1 MGGME
6 RRDFLV
12 GAGLL
17 AVAPTAA
24 ASAAQGLDWD
34 AVRREFRLEES
45 LTNLGL
51 FYLASNPREVR
62 DAVDEFKRRLDANS
76 HDLIPDQAQE
86 VAVALGQYVGGGPD
100 DIAFVPNTTIGL
112 SIVYGG
118 LKLRPD
124 QELLLSD
131 QDHAWHQQAARLAAE
146 RVGAKVRIGTLF
158 ESSAK
163 VTEDE
168 VATRL
173 RNSITPQTR
182 AVGITWVQSSTGVK
196 MPVRAC
202 AQVVADANKG
212 RKQEDRCLLV
222 VDGVHG
228 LAAVDD
234 DAARLGADVFVA
246 GTHKWLFGPRG
257 TGMVWVNPQV
267 SNQIVPLLPSLSNR
281 SETAA
286 LGPGGFHAFEHY
298 YAVKTAVQF
307 HQRLGRSRVAA
318 RITELATR
326 FKDGLAGIPGVV
338 IHTPHDPAMSA
349 GLVCFDVTGVTG
361 DQVVGWLAEKHIQI
375 TTAAYRIPYARVGTS
390 ILNTHEEVDRTL
402 KEIRALTR

>member
-1 MGGME
+1 MKGMD

-12 GAGLL
+12 GTGLL
-17 AVAPTAA
+17 AVTPTA
-24 ASAAQGLDWD
+24 ASAAQGTDWG
-34 AVRREFRLEES
+34 AVRREFRLDPT
-45 LTNLGL
+45 LINLGL

-62 DAVDEFKRRLDANS
+62 SAVETFKRKLDANS
-76 HDLIPDQAQE
+76 HDLMPDQAQE
-86 VAVALGQYVGGGPD
+86 VAVALGQYVGGAPD

-118 LKLRPD
+118 LRLRRD
-124 QELLLSD
+124 QELLLTD
-131 QDHAWHQQAARLAAE
+131 QDHAWHRQAAQLAAD
-146 RVGAKVRIGTLF
+146 RVGAKVRIGTLYAN
-158 ESSAK
+158 SAS

-168 VATRL
+168 VASRL

-182 AVGITWVQSSTGVK
+182 AVGITWVQSSTGVR

-202 AQVVADANKG
+202 AQVVAEANKG
-212 RKQEDRCLLV
+212 RSPEDRCLLV

-267 SNQIVPLLPSLSNR
+267 SNQIVPLLPSLSDR
-281 SETAA
+281 SETAL
-286 LGPGGFHAFEHY
+286 LGPGGFHAFEQY
-298 YAVKTAVQF
+298 YAVRAAVEF

-326 FKDGLAGIPGVV
+326 FKDGLAEIPGVV
-338 IHTPHDPAMSA
+338 IHTPRDPRMSA
-349 GLVCFDVTGVTG
+349 GMVCFDVPGQPG
-361 DQVVGWLAEKHIQI
+361 PEVVGRLKEKRIQI
-375 TTAAYRIPYARVGTS
+375 TTAAYRIPYARIGTA
-390 ILNTHEEVDRTL
+390 ILNTPAEIDRTL
-402 KEIRALTR
+402 KEIRSL

>member
-1 MGGME
+1 MTGME

-24 ASAAQGLDWD
+24 SAAQELDWG
-34 AVRREFRLEES
+34 AVRREFRLDPS

-62 DAVDEFKRRLDANS
+62 DSIEHYKRRLDANS
-76 HDLIPDQAQE
+76 HDLMPDQAQE
-86 VAVALGQYVGGGPD
+86 VAAALGQYVGGAPD

-118 LKLRPD
+118 LKLRAD
-124 QELLLSD
+124 QEVLLSD
-131 QDHAWHQQAARLAAE
+131 QDHAWHREAATLAAS
-146 RVGAKVRIGTLF
+146 RVGAKVRVGTLF

-163 VTEDE
+163 ATEDE
-168 VATRL
+168 IATRL
-173 RNSITPQTR
+173 RNSITPRTR
-182 AVGITWVQSSTGVK
+182 AVGITWVQSSTGVR

-202 AQVVADANKG
+202 AAVVAEANNG
-212 RKQEDRCLLV
+212 RTPEDRCLLV

-267 SNQIVPLLPSLSNR
+267 SDQIVPLLPSLGNR
-281 SETAA
+281 GGTAS
-286 LGPGGFHAFEHY
+286 LGPGGFHAFEQY
-298 YAVKTAVQF
+298 YAVRTAVQF
-307 HQRLGRSRVAA
+307 HQRLGRPRVAA

-326 FKDGLAGIPGVV
+326 FKDGLSGIPGVV
-338 IHTPHDPAMSA
+338 VHTPRDAGMSA
-349 GLVCFDVTGVTG
+349 GLVCFDVNGHTGNE
-361 DQVVGWLAEKHIQI
+361 VVARLAEKRIQI
-375 TTAAYRIPYARVGTS
+375 TTAAYRIPYARIGTS
-390 ILNTHEEVDRTL
+390 ILNTPEEIDATL
-402 KEIRALTR
+402 KEIRAITR

>member
-1 MGGME
+1 MD

-12 GAGLL
+12 GTGLL
-17 AVAPTAA
+17 AVTPTA
-24 ASAAQGLDWD
+24 ASAAPGLDWG
-34 AVRREFRLEES
+34 AVRREFRLDPA

-62 DAVDEFKRRLDANS
+62 AAVETFKRGLDANS
-76 HDLIPDQAQE
+76 HDLMPAQAEE
-86 VAVALGQYVGGGPD
+86 VAAALGQYVGGSAD
-100 DIAFVPNTTIGL
+100 DIALVPNTTIGL

-118 LKLRPD
+118 LKLRAD

-131 QDHAWHQQAARLAAE
+131 QDHAWHQQAVQLAAG
-146 RVGAKVRIGTLF
+146 RVGAKVRIGTLYAD
-158 ESSAK
+158 SAR
-163 VTEDE
+163 VTEAE
-168 VATRL
+168 VAARL
-173 RNSITPQTR
+173 RGAITPQTR
-182 AVGITWVQSSTGVK
+182 AVGLTWVQSSTGVR

-202 AQVVADANKG
+202 AAVVAEANKG
-212 RKQEDRCLLV
+212 RSAEDRCLLI

-281 SETAA
+281 SPVAA

-298 YAVKTAVQF
+298 YGVRAAVEF
-307 HQRLGRSRVAA
+307 HQRLGRDRVAA
-318 RITELATR
+318 RVAELSAR
-326 FKDGLAGIPGVV
+326 FKDGLAAIPGVV
-338 IHTPHDPAMSA
+338 IHTPRDASMSA
-349 GLVCFDVTGVTG
+349 GLVCFDVGGQTG
-361 DQVVGWLAEKHIQI
+361 DQVVARLSQKRIQI

-390 ILNTHEEVDRTL
+390 ILNTPAEIDRTL
-402 KEIRALTR
+402 KEIRAL

>member
-1 MGGME
+1 MD

-17 AVAPTAA
+17 AVTPTA
-24 ASAAQGLDWD
+24 ASAAQGLDWG
-34 AVRREFRLEES
+34 AVRREFRLDPT
-45 LTNLGL
+45 LINLGL

-62 DAVDEFKRRLDANS
+62 DAVDDFKRKLDANS
-76 HDLIPDQAQE
+76 HDLMPSHAQE
-86 VAVALGQYVGGGPD
+86 VADALGKYVGGAAD
-100 DIAFVPNTTIGL
+100 DIALVPNTTIGL

-118 LKLRPD
+118 LRLRAD

-131 QDHAWHQQAARLAAE
+131 QDHSWHQEAARLAAA

-158 ESSAK
+158 ADSAQ

-173 RNSITPQTR
+173 RNALTPQTR

-202 AQVVADANKG
+202 AQVVAEANKG
-212 RKQEDRCLLV
+212 RAVADRCLLV

-257 TGMVWVNPQV
+257 TGMAWVNPQV
-267 SNQIVPLLPSLSNR
+267 SDQIVPLLPSLSNR
-281 SETAA
+281 SATAA
-286 LGPGGFHAFEHY
+286 LGPGGFHPFEHY
-298 YAVKTAVQF
+298 YAVRAAVEF
-307 HQRLGRSRVAA
+307 HQRLGRPRVAA
-318 RITELATR
+318 RVAELATR
-326 FKDGLAGIPGVV
+326 FKDGLAEIPGVV
-338 IHTPHDPAMSA
+338 IHTPRDPGMSA
-349 GLVCFDVTGVTG
+349 GLVCFDVPGKTG
-361 DQVVGWLAEKHIQI
+361 DEVVARLSQKRIQV
-375 TTAAYRIPYARVGTS
+375 TTAAYRIPYARIGTS
-390 ILNTHEEVDRTL
+390 ILNTPEEIDRTL
-402 KEIRALTR
+402 KEIRAL

>member
-1 MGGME
+1 MDGMD

-12 GAGLL
+12 GTGLI
-17 AVAPTAA
+17 AVTPTA
-24 ASAAQGLDWD
+24 ASAAQGVDWG
-34 AVRREFRLEES
+34 AVRREFRLDPT
-45 LTNLGL
+45 LINLGL

-62 DAVDEFKRRLDANS
+62 TAVENFKRKLDANS
-76 HDLIPDQAQE
+76 HELMFEREQE
-86 VAVALGQYVGGGPD
+86 VAVALGQYVGGNPG
-100 DIAFVPNTTIGL
+100 DIAFVPNTTVGL

-118 LKLRPD
+118 LRLRPD

-131 QDHAWHQQAARLAAE
+131 QDHGWHRQAAQLAAQ
-146 RVGAKVRIGTLF
+146 RVGANVRSGTLY
-158 ESSAK
+158 ENSAK

-182 AVGITWVQSSTGVK
+182 AVGITWVQSSTGVR

-202 AQVVADANKG
+202 AAVVAEANNG

-234 DAARLGADVFVA
+234 DAARMGADVVVA

-267 SNQIVPLLPSLSNR
+267 SDQIMPLLPSLSNR
-281 SETAA
+281 SETAL
-286 LGPGGFHAFEHY
+286 LGPGGFHAFEHF
-298 YAVKTAVQF
+298 YAVKAAVEF
-307 HQRLGRSRVAA
+307 HQRLGRNRVAA
-318 RITELATR
+318 RITELATS
-326 FKDGLAGIPGVV
+326 FKDGLAAMPGVV
-338 IHTPHDPAMSA
+338 IHTPRDPRMSA
-349 GLVCFDVTGVTG
+349 GMVCFDVTGHTG
-361 DQVVGWLAEKHIQI
+361 DEVVARLAQKRIQI
-375 TTAAYRIPYARVGTS
+375 TTAAYRIPYARIGTA
-390 ILNTHEEVDRTL
+390 ILNTPSEIDRTL

>member
-1 MGGME
+1 MD

-17 AVAPTAA
+17 AVTPTA
-24 ASAAQGLDWD
+24 ASAAQGVDWG
-34 AVRREFRLEES
+34 AVRREFRLDPA

-62 DAVDEFKRRLDANS
+62 TAVDDFKRKLDANS
-76 HDLIPDQAQE
+76 HDLMPEQAQE
-86 VAVALGQYVGGGPD
+86 VAAALGQYVGGAAG
-100 DIAFVPNTTIGL
+100 DIAFVPNTTTGL

-118 LKLRPD
+118 LKLRQD

-131 QDHAWHQQAARLAAE
+131 QDHSWHQQAARLAAT
-146 RVGAKVRIGTLF
+146 RAGAEVRIGTLY
-158 ESSAK
+158 ESSAR

-173 RNSITPQTR
+173 RNSITPRTR

-202 AQVVADANKG
+202 AQVVAEANKG

-267 SNQIVPLLPSLSNR
+267 SDQIVPLLPSLTNR
-281 SETAA
+281 SDTAA
-286 LGPGGFHAFEHY
+286 LGPGGFHAFEHF
-298 YAVKTAVQF
+298 YAVKAAVQF
-307 HQRLGRSRVAA
+307 HQRLGRTRVAA

-326 FKDGLAGIPGVV
+326 FSDGLAEIPGVV
-338 IHTPHDPAMSA
+338 IHTPRDPRMSA
-349 GLVCFDVTGVTG
+349 GMVCFDVNGKTGNE
-361 DQVVGWLAEKHIQI
+361 VVALLAQKQIQI
-375 TTAAYRIPYARVGTS
+375 TTAAYRIPYARIGTA
-390 ILNTHEEVDRTL
+390 ILNTPEEIDRTL
-402 KEIRALTR
+402 KEIRAL

>member
-12 GAGLL
+12 GTGLL

-24 ASAAQGLDWD
+24 SAAPALDWG
-34 AVRREFRLEES
+34 AVRREFRLDPT

-62 DAVDEFKRRLDANS
+62 TAVEDFKRKLDANS
-76 HDLIPDQAQE
+76 HDLMPEQAQE
-86 VAVALGQYVGGGPD
+86 VAGALGQYVGGAAD
-100 DIAFVPNTTIGL
+100 DIALVPNTTVGL

-118 LKLRPD
+118 LKLRQD
-124 QELLLSD
+124 QELLLND
-131 QDHAWHQQAARLAAE
+131 QDHAWHLQAAQLAA
-146 RVGAKVRIGTLF
+146 RRAGAKVRIGTLY
-158 ESSAK
+158 ENSAR

-202 AQVVADANKG
+202 AQVVAEANKD

-267 SNQIVPLLPSLSNR
+267 GNQIVPLLPSLTSR

-286 LGPGGFHAFEHY
+286 LGPGGFHAFEHFY
-298 YAVKTAVQF
+298 GVKAAVQF
-307 HQRLGRSRVAA
+307 HQRLGRTRVAA
-318 RITELATR
+318 RIAELATR
-326 FKDGLAGIPGVV
+326 FKDGLAEIPGVV
-338 IHTPHDPAMSA
+338 IHTPRDPAMSA
-349 GLVCFDVTGVTG
+349 GMVCFDVNGKTG
-361 DQVVGWLAEKHIQI
+361 DQVVALLEQKHIQI
-375 TTAAYRIPYARVGTS
+375 TTAAYRIPYARVGTA
-390 ILNTHEEVDRTL
+390 ILNTPQEIDRTL
-402 KEIRALTR
+402 KEIRAL

>member
-1 MGGME
+1 MD

-12 GAGLL
+12 GTGLL
-17 AVAPTAA
+17 AVTPTS
-24 ASAAQGLDWD
+24 ASASQGVDWG
-34 AVRREFRLEES
+34 AVRREFRLDPS

-62 DAVDEFKRRLDANS
+62 DAIERFKRRLDANS
-76 HDLIPDQAQE
+76 HDLMPEQADE
-86 VAVALGQYVGGGPD
+86 VAAALGQYIGGAAG

-118 LKLRPD
+118 LKLRAD
-124 QELLLSD
+124 QELLLND
-131 QDHAWHQQAARLAAE
+131 QDHSWHRQSAELAAQ
-146 RVGAKVRIGTLF
+146 RVGAKVRIGTLY
-158 ESSAK
+158 ENSSTA
-163 VTEDE
+163 TEDE
-168 VATRL
+168 IATRL

-182 AVGITWVQSSTGVK
+182 AVGITWVQSSTGLK

-212 RKQEDRCLLV
+212 RKQEDRCLLI

-257 TGMVWVNPQV
+257 TGIAWVNPQV
-267 SNQIVPLLPSLSNR
+267 SDQIVPLLPSLSNR
-281 SETAA
+281 SQTAL
-286 LGPGGFHAFEHY
+286 LGPGGFHPFEHY
-298 YAVKTAVQF
+298 YAVKAAVEF
-307 HQRLGRSRVAA
+307 HQRLGRNRVAA

-326 FKDGLAGIPGVV
+326 FKDGLASIPGAV
-338 IHTPHDPAMSA
+338 IHTPREPRMSA
-349 GLVCFDVTGVTG
+349 GLVCFDIAGQSGPQLVERLS
-361 DQVVGWLAEKHIQI
+361 QKRIQI
-375 TTAAYRIPYARVGTS
+375 TTAAYRIPYARIGTAV
-390 ILNTHEEVDRTL
+390 INTQAEIDKTL
-402 KEIRALTR
+402 KEIRALT

>member
-1 MGGME
+1 MD

-12 GAGLL
+12 GTGLI
-17 AVAPTAA
+17 AVTPTA
-24 ASAAQGLDWD
+24 ASAAQGVDWG
-34 AVRREFRLEES
+34 AVRREFRLDPT
-45 LTNLGL
+45 LINLGL

-62 DAVDEFKRRLDANS
+62 TAVENFKRKLDANS
-76 HDLIPDQAQE
+76 HELMFEREQE
-86 VAVALGQYVGGGPD
+86 VAVALGQYIGGNPG
-100 DIAFVPNTTIGL
+100 DIAFVPNTTVGL

-118 LKLRPD
+118 LRLRPD

-131 QDHAWHQQAARLAAE
+131 QDHGWHRQAAQLAAQ
-146 RVGAKVRIGTLF
+146 RVGANVRIGTLY
-158 ESSAK
+158 ENSAK

-182 AVGITWVQSSTGVK
+182 AVGITWVQSSTGVR

-202 AQVVADANKG
+202 AAVVAEANNG

-234 DAARLGADVFVA
+234 DAARMGADVVVA

-267 SNQIVPLLPSLSNR
+267 SDQIMPLLPSLSNR
-281 SETAA
+281 SETAL
-286 LGPGGFHAFEHY
+286 LGPGGFHAFEHF
-298 YAVKTAVQF
+298 YAVKAAVEF
-307 HQRLGRSRVAA
+307 HQRLGRNRVAA
-318 RITELATR
+318 RITELATS
-326 FKDGLAGIPGVV
+326 FKDGLAAMPGVV
-338 IHTPHDPAMSA
+338 IHTPRDPRMSA
-349 GLVCFDVTGVTG
+349 GMVCFDVTGHSG
-361 DQVVGWLAEKHIQI
+361 DEVVARLAQKRIQI
-375 TTAAYRIPYARVGTS
+375 TTAAYRIPYARIGTA
-390 ILNTHEEVDRTL
+390 ILNTPSEIDRTL
-402 KEIRALTR
+402 KEIRAFIR

>member
-1 MGGME
+1 MGGMD

-12 GAGLL
+12 GTGLL
-17 AVAPTAA
+17 AVMPTA
-24 ASAAQGLDWD
+24 ASAAPGVDWG
-34 AVRREFRLEES
+34 AVRREFRLDPA

-62 DAVDEFKRRLDANS
+62 AAVETFKRRLDANS
-76 HDLIPDQAQE
+76 HDLMPSRAQE
-86 VAVALGQYVGGGPD
+86 VAVALGQYVGGAAD
-100 DIAFVPNTTIGL
+100 DIALVPNTTIGL

-118 LKLRPD
+118 LRLRAD

-131 QDHAWHQQAARLAAE
+131 QDHSWHQQAAQLAAG
-146 RVGAKVRIGTLF
+146 RVGAKVRIGTLY
-158 ESSAK
+158 ESSAL
-163 VTEDE
+163 VSEDE

-173 RNSITPQTR
+173 RNSLTPQTR

-196 MPVRAC
+196 MPVRVC
-202 AQVVADANKG
+202 AQVVAEANKG
-212 RKQEDRCLLV
+212 RSPEDRCLLV

-257 TGMVWVNPQV
+257 TGMVWVDPQV

-281 SETAA
+281 SATAA
-286 LGPGGFHAFEHY
+286 LGPGGFHPFEHY
-298 YAVKTAVQF
+298 YGVRAAVEF
-307 HQRLGRSRVAA
+307 HQRLGRERVAA

-326 FKDGLAGIPGVV
+326 FKDGLAEISGVV
-338 IHTPHDPAMSA
+338 IHTPRDPRMSA
-349 GLVCFDVTGVTG
+349 GLVCFDVPGQTGE
-361 DQVVGWLAEKHIQI
+361 QVVARLAEKRIQV
-375 TTAAYRIPYARVGTS
+375 TTAAYRIPYARIGTS
-390 ILNTHEEVDRTL
+390 ILNTPAEIDRTL
-402 KEIRALTR
+402 KEIRAL

>member
-1 MGGME
+1 MDGMD

-12 GAGLL
+12 GTGLI
-17 AVAPTAA
+17 AVTPTA
-24 ASAAQGLDWD
+24 ASAAQGVDWG
-34 AVRREFRLEES
+34 AVRREFRLDPT
-45 LTNLGL
+45 LINLGL

-62 DAVDEFKRRLDANS
+62 TAVENFKRKLDANS
-76 HDLIPDQAQE
+76 HELMFEREQE
-86 VAVALGQYVGGGPD
+86 VAVALGQYIGGNPG
-100 DIAFVPNTTIGL
+100 DIAFVPNTTVGL

-118 LKLRPD
+118 LRLRPD

-131 QDHAWHQQAARLAAE
+131 QDHGWHRQAAQLAAQ
-146 RVGAKVRIGTLF
+146 RVGANVRIGTLY
-158 ESSAK
+158 ENSAK

-182 AVGITWVQSSTGVK
+182 AVGITWVQSSTGVR

-202 AQVVADANKG
+202 AAVVAEANNG

-234 DAARLGADVFVA
+234 DAARMGADVVVA

-267 SNQIVPLLPSLSNR
+267 SDQIMPLLPSLSNR
-281 SETAA
+281 SETAL
-286 LGPGGFHAFEHY
+286 LGPGGFHAFEHF
-298 YAVKTAVQF
+298 YAVKAAVEF
-307 HQRLGRSRVAA
+307 HQRLGRNRVAA
-318 RITELATR
+318 RITELATS
-326 FKDGLAGIPGVV
+326 FKDGLAAMPGVV
-338 IHTPHDPAMSA
+338 IHTPRDPRMSA
-349 GLVCFDVTGVTG
+349 GMVCFDVAGHSG
-361 DQVVGWLAEKHIQI
+361 DEVVARLAQKRIQI
-375 TTAAYRIPYARVGTS
+375 TTAAYRIPYARIGTA
-390 ILNTHEEVDRTL
+390 ILNTPSEIDRTL
-402 KEIRALTR
+402 KEIRALIR

>member
-1 MGGME
+1 MGGMD

-12 GAGLL
+12 GTGLL
-17 AVAPTAA
+17 AVTPTAG
-24 ASAAQGLDWD
+24 SAAPGMDWG
-34 AVRREFRLEES
+34 AVRREFRLDPS
-45 LTNLGL
+45 LINLGL

-62 DAVDEFKRRLDANS
+62 SAVDAFERKLDANS
-76 HDLIPDQAQE
+76 HDLMPEQAQE
-86 VAVALGQYVGGGPD
+86 VAVALGQYVGGDPD

-131 QDHAWHQQAARLAAE
+131 QDHSWHQQAAQLAAA
-146 RVGAKVRIGTLF
+146 RAGAKVRIGTLY
-158 ESSAK
+158 ESSAR

-168 VATRL
+168 VAARL

-202 AQVVADANKG
+202 AQVVAEANKG
-212 RKQEDRCLLV
+212 RAVADRCLLV

-234 DAARLGADVFVA
+234 DAARMGADVFVA

-257 TGMVWVNPQV
+257 TGMVWVNPEV

-281 SETAA
+281 SETAL
-286 LGPGGFHAFEHY
+286 LGPAGFHAFEHY
-298 YAVKTAVQF
+298 YAVRAAVEF
-307 HQRLGRSRVAA
+307 HQRLGRNRVAA
-318 RITELATR
+318 RISELATR
-326 FKDGLAGIPGVV
+326 FKDGLAEIPGVV
-338 IHTPHDPAMSA
+338 IHTPRDPRTSA
-349 GLVCFDVTGVTG
+349 GMVCFDVNGQTGNE
-361 DQVVGWLAEKHIQI
+361 VVARLSQKRIQI
-375 TTAAYRIPYARVGTS
+375 TTAAYRIPYARVGTA
-390 ILNTHEEVDRTL
+390 ILNTPQEIDRTL
-402 KEIRALTR
+402 AEIRQL

>member
-1 MGGME
+1 MD

-12 GAGLL
+12 GTGLL
-17 AVAPTAA
+17 AVTPTA
-24 ASAAQGLDWD
+24 ASAAQALDWG
-34 AVRREFRLEES
+34 AVRREFRLDPA

-62 DAVDEFKRRLDANS
+62 TAVEDFKRKLDANS
-76 HDLIPDQAQE
+76 HDLMPQQAQE
-86 VAVALGQYVGGGPD
+86 VADALGEYVGGAGA
-100 DIAFVPNTTIGL
+100 DIALVPNTTIGL

-118 LKLRPD
+118 LKLRQD
-124 QELLLSD
+124 QELLLND
-131 QDHAWHQQAARLAAE
+131 QDHAWHQQAAQLAAQ
-146 RVGAKVRIGTLF
+146 RVGAKVRIGTLY
-158 ESSAK
+158 ESSAR

-173 RNSITPQTR
+173 RNAITPQTR

-202 AQVVADANKG
+202 AQVVAEANKG

-267 SNQIVPLLPSLSNR
+267 SNQIVPLLPSLTNR

-286 LGPGGFHAFEHY
+286 LGPGGFHAFEHF
-298 YAVKTAVQF
+298 YAVKAAVRF
-307 HQRLGRSRVAA
+307 HQRLGRNRVAA

-326 FKDGLAGIPGVV
+326 FKDGLAEIPGVV
-338 IHTPHDPAMSA
+338 IHTPRDPGMSA
-349 GLVCFDVTGVTG
+349 GMVCFDVNGKTGNE
-361 DQVVGWLAEKHIQI
+361 VVALLEQKHIQI
-375 TTAAYRIPYARVGTS
+375 TTAAYRIPYARIGTA
-390 ILNTHEEVDRTL
+390 ILNTPEEIDRTL
-402 KEIRALTR
+402 KEIRKL

>member
-1 MGGME
+1 MDGMD

-12 GAGLL
+12 GTGLI
-17 AVAPTAA
+17 AVTPTA
-24 ASAAQGLDWD
+24 ASAAQGVDWG
-34 AVRREFRLEES
+34 AVRREFRLDPT
-45 LTNLGL
+45 LINLGL

-62 DAVDEFKRRLDANS
+62 TAVENFKRKLDANS
-76 HDLIPDQAQE
+76 HELMFEREQE
-86 VAVALGQYVGGGPD
+86 VAVALGQYIGGNPG
-100 DIAFVPNTTIGL
+100 DIAFVPNTTVGL

-118 LKLRPD
+118 LRLRPD

-131 QDHAWHQQAARLAAE
+131 QDHGWHRQAAQLAAQ
-146 RVGAKVRIGTLF
+146 RVGANVRIGTLY
-158 ESSAK
+158 ENSAK

-182 AVGITWVQSSTGVK
+182 AVGITWVQSSTGVR

-202 AQVVADANKG
+202 AAVVAEANNG

-234 DAARLGADVFVA
+234 DAARMGADVVVA

-267 SNQIVPLLPSLSNR
+267 SDQIMPLLPSLSNR
-281 SETAA
+281 SETAL
-286 LGPGGFHAFEHY
+286 LGPGGFHAFEHF
-298 YAVKTAVQF
+298 YAVKAAVEF
-307 HQRLGRSRVAA
+307 HQRLGRNRVAA
-318 RITELATR
+318 RITELATS
-326 FKDGLAGIPGVV
+326 FKDGLAAMPGVV
-338 IHTPHDPAMSA
+338 IHTPRDPRMSA
-349 GLVCFDVTGVTG
+349 GMVCFDVTGHSG
-361 DQVVGWLAEKHIQI
+361 DEVVARLAQKRIQI
-375 TTAAYRIPYARVGTS
+375 TTAAYRIPYARIGTA
-390 ILNTHEEVDRTL
+390 ILNTPSEIDRTL
-402 KEIRALTR
+402 KEIRAFIR

>member
-1 MGGME
+1 ME

-12 GAGLL
+12 GTGLL
-17 AVAPTAA
+17 AITPTAA
-24 ASAAQGLDWD
+24 SAVPGTDWG
-34 AVRREFRLEES
+34 AVRREFRLDPS

-62 DAVDEFKRRLDANS
+62 TAVENFKRKLDGNS
-76 HDLIPDQAQE
+76 HDLMTEQEQE
-86 VAVALGQYVGGGPD
+86 VAVALGQYVGGAPD

-124 QELLLSD
+124 QELLLND
-131 QDHAWHQQAARLAAE
+131 QDHAWHQQSARLAAG
-146 RVGAKVRIGTLF
+146 RVGAKVRIGTLY
-158 ESSAK
+158 ENSAK
-163 VTEDE
+163 ATEDE
-168 VATRL
+168 IATRL

-182 AVGITWVQSSTGVK
+182 AVGITWVQSSTGLK

-202 AQVVADANKG
+202 AQVVAEANKG
-212 RKQEDRCLLV
+212 RKQEYRCLLV

-234 DAARLGADVFVA
+234 DAARMGADVFVA

-257 TGMVWVNPQV
+257 TGMVWVNPEV
-267 SNQIVPLLPSLSNR
+267 SDQIVPLLPSLSNR
-281 SETAA
+281 SQTAL

-298 YAVKTAVQF
+298 YAVKAAVQF
-307 HQRLGRSRVAA
+307 HQRLGRNRVAA

-326 FKDGLAGIPGVV
+326 FKDGLAEIPGVV
-338 IHTPHDPAMSA
+338 IHTPRDPRLSA
-349 GLVCFDVTGVTG
+349 GMVCFDVAGMEGSEV
-361 DQVVGWLAEKHIQI
+361 LARLKPKRIQI

-390 ILNTHEEVDRTL
+390 ILNTPQEIDRTL

>member
-1 MGGME
+1 MKGMD

-12 GAGLL
+12 GTGLL
-17 AVAPTAA
+17 AVTPTA
-24 ASAAQGLDWD
+24 ASAAQGMDWG
-34 AVRREFRLEES
+34 AVRREFRLDPA
-45 LTNLGL
+45 LVNLGL

-62 DAVDEFKRRLDANS
+62 SAVETFKRKLDANS
-76 HDLIPDQAQE
+76 HDLMPDQAQE
-86 VAVALGQYVGGGPD
+86 VAVALGQYVGGAPD

-118 LKLRPD
+118 LRLRQD
-124 QELLLSD
+124 QELLLTD
-131 QDHAWHQQAARLAAE
+131 QDHAWHRQAAQLAAD
-146 RVGAKVRIGTLF
+146 RVGAKVRIGTLYAN
-158 ESSAK
+158 SAL

-168 VATRL
+168 VASRL

-182 AVGITWVQSSTGVK
+182 AVGITWVQSSTGVRT
-196 MPVRAC
+196 PVRAC
-202 AQVVADANKG
+202 AQVVAEANKG
-212 RKQEDRCLLV
+212 RSPQDRCLLV

-281 SETAA
+281 SETAL
-286 LGPGGFHAFEHY
+286 LGPGGFHPFEHY
-298 YAVKTAVQF
+298 YAVRAAVEF

-326 FKDGLAGIPGVV
+326 FKDGLAEIPGVV
-338 IHTPHDPAMSA
+338 IHTPRDPKMSA
-349 GLVCFDVTGVTG
+349 GMVCFDVPGQTGPE
-361 DQVVGWLAEKHIQI
+361 VVGRLSEKRIQI
-375 TTAAYRIPYARVGTS
+375 TTAAYRIPYARVGTA
-390 ILNTHEEVDRTL
+390 ILNTPAEIDRTL
-402 KEIRALTR
+402 KAIRSL

>member
-1 MGGME
+1 ME

-12 GAGLL
+12 GTGLL

-24 ASAAQGLDWD
+24 SAAPALDWG
-34 AVRREFRLEES
+34 AVRREFRLDPT

-62 DAVDEFKRRLDANS
+62 TAVEDFKRKLDANS
-76 HDLIPDQAQE
+76 HDLMPEQAQE
-86 VAVALGQYVGGGPD
+86 VAGALGQYVGGAAD
-100 DIAFVPNTTIGL
+100 DIALVPNTTVGL

-118 LKLRPD
+118 LKLRQD
-124 QELLLSD
+124 QELLLND
-131 QDHAWHQQAARLAAE
+131 QDHAWHLQAAQLAA
-146 RVGAKVRIGTLF
+146 RRAGAKVRIGTLY
-158 ESSAK
+158 ENSAR

-202 AQVVADANKG
+202 AQVVAEANKD

-267 SNQIVPLLPSLSNR
+267 GNQIVPLLPSLTSR

-286 LGPGGFHAFEHY
+286 LGPGGFHAFEHFY
-298 YAVKTAVQF
+298 GVKAAVQF
-307 HQRLGRSRVAA
+307 HQRLGRTRVAA
-318 RITELATR
+318 RIAELATR
-326 FKDGLAGIPGVV
+326 FKDGLAEIPGVV
-338 IHTPHDPAMSA
+338 IHTPRDPAMSA
-349 GLVCFDVTGVTG
+349 GMVCFDVNGKTG
-361 DQVVGWLAEKHIQI
+361 DQVVALLEQKHIQI
-375 TTAAYRIPYARVGTS
+375 TTAAYRIPYARVGTA
-390 ILNTHEEVDRTL
+390 ILNTPQEIDRTL
-402 KEIRALTR
+402 KEIRAL

>member
-1 MGGME
+1 MD

-12 GAGLL
+12 GTGLL

-24 ASAAQGLDWD
+24 SAAQGLDWG
-34 AVRREFRLEES
+34 AVRRQFRLDPS

-62 DAVDEFKRRLDANS
+62 DAVEDYKRRLDANS
-76 HDLIPDQAQE
+76 HDLMPDQAQA
-86 VAVALGQYVGGGPD
+86 VAVALGQYTGGAPD

-118 LKLRPD
+118 LKLRAD
-124 QELLLSD
+124 QEILLSD
-131 QDHAWHQQAARLAAE
+131 QDHAWHQEAAKLAAS
-146 RVGAKVRIGTLF
+146 RVGAKVRVGTLF
-158 ESSAK
+158 ESSAR

-168 VATRL
+168 VASRL
-173 RNSITPQTR
+173 RSSITPQTR
-182 AVGITWVQSSTGVK
+182 AVGITWVQSSTGVR

-202 AQVVADANKG
+202 AAVVAQANNS
-212 RKQEDRCLLV
+212 RAPEDRCLLV

-267 SNQIVPLLPSLSNR
+267 SDQIVPLLPSLSGR
-281 SETAA
+281 SETAS
-286 LGPGGFHAFEHY
+286 LGPGGFHAFEQY
-298 YAVKTAVQF
+298 FAVRAAVEF
-307 HQRLGRSRVAA
+307 HRRLGRPRVAA

-326 FKDGLAGIPGVV
+326 FKDGLAEIPGVV
-338 IHTPHDPAMSA
+338 LHTPRDPAMSA
-349 GLVCFDVTGVTG
+349 GIVCFDVTGHTG
-361 DQVVGWLAEKHIQI
+361 NEVVALLGEKRIQI

-390 ILNTHEEVDRTL
+390 ILNTPEEIDKTL
-402 KEIRALTR
+402 KEIRAITR

>member
-1 MGGME
+1 MDGMD

-17 AVAPTAA
+17 AVAPTAS
-24 ASAAQGLDWD
+24 SAAQGVDWG
-34 AVRREFRLEES
+34 AVRREFRLDPA

-62 DAVDEFKRRLDANS
+62 DAVEGFKVRLDANS
-76 HDLIPDQAQE
+76 HDLMPDQAQA
-86 VAVALGQYVGGGPD
+86 VAVALGQYIGGAAD
-100 DIAFVPNTTIGL
+100 DIAFVPNTTMGL

-118 LKLRPD
+118 LKLRAD
-124 QELLLSD
+124 QEVLLSD
-131 QDHAWHQQAARLAAE
+131 QDHAWHQQAARLAAS
-146 RVGAKVRIGTLF
+146 RVGAKVRAGALY
-158 ESSAK
+158 ENPAK
-163 VTEDE
+163 ATEYE
-168 VATRL
+168 IATRL

-182 AVGITWVQSSTGVK
+182 AVGITWVQSSTGLR

-202 AQVVADANKG
+202 ASVVAEANKG
-212 RKQEDRCLLV
+212 RAQQDRCLLV

-234 DAARLGADVFVA
+234 DPARMGADVFVA

-298 YAVKTAVQF
+298 YGVRAAVDF

-326 FKDGLAGIPGVV
+326 FKDGLAEIPGVV
-338 IHTPHDPAMSA
+338 IHTPRDPGMSA
-349 GLVCFDVTGVTG
+349 GMVCFDVPGQSG
-361 DQVVGWLAEKHIQI
+361 DQVVARLSQKRIQI
-375 TTAAYRIPYARVGTS
+375 TTAAYRIPYARIGTA
-390 ILNTHEEVDRTL
+390 ILNTPAEIDRTL
-402 KEIRALTR
+402 KEIRAL

>member
-1 MGGME
+1 MDGMD

-12 GAGLL
+12 GTGLL
-17 AVAPTAA
+17 AVTPTA
-24 ASAAQGLDWD
+24 ASAAPGVDWG
-34 AVRREFRLEES
+34 AVRREFRLDPT
-45 LTNLGL
+45 LINLGL

-62 DAVDEFKRRLDANS
+62 TAVENFKRKLDANS
-76 HDLIPDQAQE
+76 HDLMSGQAQE
-86 VAVALGQYVGGGPD
+86 VAVALGQYVSGDPG

-118 LKLRPD
+118 LKLRAD

-131 QDHAWHQQAARLAAE
+131 QDHAWHQQAAQLAAG
-146 RVGAKVRIGTLF
+146 RVGAKVRIGTLY

-182 AVGITWVQSSTGVK
+182 AVGITWVQSSTGVR

-202 AQVVADANKG
+202 AAVVAEANNG

-234 DAARLGADVFVA
+234 DAARMGADVVVA

-267 SNQIVPLLPSLSNR
+267 SDQIVPLLPSLSNR
-281 SETAA
+281 SETAL

-298 YAVKTAVQF
+298 YAVKAAVEF
-307 HQRLGRSRVAA
+307 HQRLGRNRVAA

-326 FKDGLAGIPGVV
+326 FKDGLAETPGVV
-338 IHTPHDPAMSA
+338 IHTPRDPRTSA
-349 GLVCFDVTGVTG
+349 GLVCFDVAGQTG
-361 DQVVGWLAEKHIQI
+361 DQVVARLEQKRIQI
-375 TTAAYRIPYARVGTS
+375 TTAAYRIPYARIGTA
-390 ILNTHEEVDRTL
+390 ILNTPDEIDRTL

>member
-1 MGGME
+1 MD

-12 GAGLL
+12 GTGLI
-17 AVAPTAA
+17 AIAPTAA
-24 ASAAQGLDWD
+24 SAAPGLDWG
-34 AVRREFRLEES
+34 AVRREFRLDPA

-51 FYLASNPREVR
+51 FYLASNPRQVR
-62 DAVDEFKRRLDANS
+62 AAVETFKRRLDANS
-76 HDLIPDQAQE
+76 HDLMPAQADE
-86 VAVALGQYVGGGPD
+86 VAAALGRYVGGAAD
-100 DIAFVPNTTIGL
+100 DIALVPNTTIGL

-118 LKLRPD
+118 LRLRAD

-131 QDHAWHQQAARLAAE
+131 QDHAWHQQAAQLAAG
-146 RVGAKVRIGTLF
+146 RVGAKVRIGTLYAD
-158 ESSAK
+158 SAR

-173 RNSITPQTR
+173 RGAITPQTR
-182 AVGITWVQSSTGVK
+182 AVGITWVQSSTGVR

-202 AQVVADANKG
+202 AAVVAEANKG
-212 RKQEDRCLLV
+212 RSPEDRCLLI

-267 SNQIVPLLPSLSNR
+267 SNQISPLLPSLSNR
-281 SETAA
+281 SATAA

-298 YAVKTAVQF
+298 YGVRAAVEF
-307 HQRLGRSRVAA
+307 HQHLGRDRVAA
-318 RITELATR
+318 RVAELAAR
-326 FKDGLAGIPGVV
+326 FKDGLASIPGVV
-338 IHTPHDPAMSA
+338 IHTPRDASMSA
-349 GLVCFDVTGVTG
+349 GLVCFDVGGQTG
-361 DQVVGWLAEKHIQI
+361 DQVVARLSQKRIQI

-390 ILNTHEEVDRTL
+390 ILNTPAEIDRTL
-402 KEIRALTR
+402 KEIRAL

>member
-1 MGGME
+1 MD

-17 AVAPTAA
+17 AVAPTASSA
-24 ASAAQGLDWD
+24 ASAVDWD
-34 AVRREFRLEES
+34 AVRREFRLDPA

-62 DAVDEFKRRLDANS
+62 DAVEDFKRRLDSNS
-76 HDLIPDQAQE
+76 HDLMPEQAQE
-86 VAVALGQYVGGGPD
+86 VAVALGQYGGGAAD

-131 QDHAWHQQAARLAAE
+131 QDHAWHQQAARLAAS
-146 RVGAKVRIGTLF
+146 RAGAKVRIGTLY
-158 ESSAK
+158 ENPAK

-168 VATRL
+168 VAARL

-182 AVGITWVQSSTGVK
+182 AVGVTWVQSSTGVK
-196 MPVRAC
+196 MPVRTC

-234 DAARLGADVFVA
+234 DAARMGADVFVA

-257 TGMVWVNPQV
+257 TGMVWVNPEV
-267 SNQIVPLLPSLSNR
+267 SDQIVPLLPSLSDR
-281 SETAA
+281 SETAL

-298 YAVKTAVQF
+298 YAVQAAVRF
-307 HQRLGRSRVAA
+307 HQRLGRDRVAA
-318 RITELATR
+318 RITELSTR
-326 FKDGLAGIPGVV
+326 FKDGLAEIPGVV
-338 IHTPHDPAMSA
+338 IHTPRDPGTSA
-349 GLVCFDVTGVTG
+349 GMVCFDVMGHTGHE
-361 DQVVGWLAEKHIQI
+361 VVEQLARKHIQI
-375 TTAAYRIPYARVGTS
+375 TTASYRIPYARVGTS
-390 ILNTHEEVDRTL
+390 ILNTPEEIDRTL
-402 KEIRALTR
+402 TEINALAR